1 MILDALRSY
10 ELNVT
15 YQNDET
21 LRYNS
26 PMDYTQE
33 LQSLEERFGIIKKSI
48 DRDQLQQQVS
58 ELEAESQK
66 AGFWND
72 SNYAQKVMKKIG
84 GIGKDIQ
91 AFDSIE
97 KQLQD
102 LNSMISL
109 VSADPSMEANLK
121 SEIKILKNQVDDL
134 ETKTFL
140 SGKYDES
147 YAILSIHAG
156 QGGTEAMDWVEM
168 LARMYQKF
176 FGKSG
181 WDYEVIDEDPGE
193 EAGFKTVSM
202 IVREP
207 YAYGLLVQEA
217 GVHRLVRQSPF
228 NAQNLRQTSFALVE
242 VMPEI
247 EESDEI
253 EINPDDIEFEA
264 FRSGGH
270 GGQNVNKVSTA
281 VRLKHK
287 PTGLVV
293 TCQTERYQGQNRE
306 NALKLLKAKL
316 WVLKQKE
323 ESEEK
328 DKIKGGHITPGW
340 GNQIRSYVLH
350 PYKMVKDL
358 RTQYET
364 SQAQAVLDGDLDEFL
379 KHELAIK
386 TNP

>member
-1 MILDALRSY
+1 MDSEQ
-10 ELNVT
+10 ELN
-15 YQNDET
+15 
-21 LRYNS
+21 S
-26 PMDYTQE
+26 I
-33 LQSLEERFGIIKKSI
+33 EERFGIIKKSL
-48 DRDQLQQQVS
+48 DRDALQKHLR
-58 ELEAESQK
+58 ELEAQSLKSDFWSDSQ
-66 AGFWND
+66 
-72 SNYAQKVMKKIG
+72 SAQKVMKKIG
-84 GIGKDIQ
+84 SIGKDIG

-97 KQLQD
+97 SQIGNLKG
-102 LNSMISL
+102 MISL
-109 VSADPSMEANLK
+109 AGQDLSLEPNLK
-121 SEIKILKNQVDDL
+121 SEVKKLAGQLDEL

-140 SGKYDES
+140 SDKYDES

-168 LARMYQKF
+168 LSRMYQKF
-176 FGKSG
+176 FGKKG

-202 IVREP
+202 IVHED
-207 YAYGLLVQEA
+207 YAYGLLAQEA

-253 EINPDDIEFEA
+253 DVNPEDIEFEA

-287 PTGLVV
+287 PTGIVV

-316 WVLKQKE
+316 WAIKQKE
-323 ESEEK
+323 EQEEK
-328 DKIKGGHITPGW
+328 EKIKGGHVTPGW

-358 RTQYET
+358 RTRYET
-364 SQAQAVLDGDLDEFL
+364 SQAQAVLDGDLDEFI
-379 KHELAIK
+379 KHELTLK
-386 TNP
+386 TQPLTTTHYPLITNH

>member
-1 MILDALRSY
+1 
-10 ELNVT
+10 
-15 YQNDET
+15 
-21 LRYNS
+21 
-26 PMDYTQE
+26 MDHQQE
-33 LQSLEERFGIIKKSI
+33 LQSLQERFQIIKKSL
-48 DRDQLQQQVS
+48 DREKLQQQLQ
-58 ELEAESQK
+58 ELELESQK
-66 AGFWND
+66 SGFWDD
-72 SNYAQKVMKKIG
+72 SGHAQKIMKKIG
-84 GIGKDIQ
+84 GIQKDIE
-91 AFDSIE
+91 AFNSIE
-97 KQLQD
+97 IQLQD
-102 LNSMISL
+102 LNSILSL
-109 VSADPSMEANLK
+109 VAQDPSMEANFK
-121 SEIKILKNQVDDL
+121 SEIKNLKNLVDDL

-147 YAILSIHAG
+147 FAILSIHAG
-156 QGGTEAMDWVEM
+156 QGGTEAMDWVDM
-168 LARMYQKF
+168 LSRMYQKF

-202 IVREP
+202 IAREP
-207 YAYGLLVQEA
+207 YAYGLLSQEA

-228 NAQNLRQTSFALVE
+228 NAQGLRQTSFALVE

-247 EESDEI
+247 EDAQDF

-264 FRSGGH
+264 YRSGGH

-281 VRLKHK
+281 VRIKHK
-287 PTGLVV
+287 PTGIVI

-323 ESEEK
+323 EQEEK
-328 DKIKGGHITPGW
+328 DKIRGGHVTPGW

-364 SQAQAVLDGDLDEFL
+364 SQAQAVLDGDLEEFL
-379 KHELAIK
+379 KHELALK
-386 TNP
+386 TNI

>member
-1 MILDALRSY
+1 
-10 ELNVT
+10 
-15 YQNDET
+15 
-21 LRYNS
+21 
-26 PMDYTQE
+26 MDFQQE
-33 LQSLEERFGIIKKSI
+33 LSSLEERFDIIKKSL
-48 DRDQLQQQVS
+48 DRDKLQKHLR
-58 ELEAESQK
+58 ELEAESMK
-66 AGFWND
+66 NDFWSD
-72 SNYAQKVMKKIG
+72 SESAQKIMKKVSSLQ
-84 GIGKDIQ
+84 KDIES
-91 AFDSIE
+91 FDSIE
-97 KQLQD
+97 TQVKD
-102 LNSMISL
+102 LRSMVALTAEDQSL
-109 VSADPSMEANLK
+109 AANLK
-121 SEIKILKNQVDDL
+121 SEIKKLAKLVDDL
-134 ETKTFL
+134 EIKTFL
-140 SGKYDES
+140 SGKYDEA

-168 LARMYQKF
+168 LSRMYQKF
-176 FGKSG
+176 FGKKE
-181 WDYEVIDEDPGE
+181 WDYEIIDEDPGE

-202 IVREP
+202 VVREDF
-207 YAYGLLVQEA
+207 AYGLLAQEA

-247 EESDEI
+247 EESNEI
-253 EINPDDIEFEA
+253 EINPEDIEFDA
-264 FRSGGH
+264 YRSGGH

-287 PTGLVV
+287 PTGIVV

-323 ESEEK
+323 EQEEK
-328 DKIKGGHITPGW
+328 DKIKGGHVTPGW

-364 SQAQAVLDGDLDEFL
+364 SQAQAVLDGDLDELIKNELVL
-379 KHELAIK
+379 K
-386 TNP
+386 TSS